1 MKKKIIILSTS
12 IILLLT
18 TLSFAILTPEL
29 NLFYSI
35 QKINNDLWIA
45 EILLIIVTFIRK
57 KDINRIFA
65 LLFIIWTIISIILLY
80 KANYNWIV
88 YMPGII
94 LGIIITIYTILVNYT
109 KNKSS
114 KGEKEN
120 VRND

>member
-57 KDINRIFA
+57 KDINRKRKRMA
-65 LLFIIWTIISIILLY
+65 
-80 KANYNWIV
+80 
-88 YMPGII
+88 
-94 LGIIITIYTILVNYT
+94 
-109 KNKSS
+109 
-114 KGEKEN
+114 
-120 VRND
+120 